1 MRNEGNLNILDI
13 NHLRG
18 GCMFIARLS
27 ENIHSRTRPE
37 SSLVRASPITLPS
50 ASLAEQTALFQWLTQ
65 DLSP

>member
-1 MRNEGNLNILDI
+1 
-13 NHLRG
+13 
-18 GCMFIARLS
+18 MFIARLS